1 MLLSLSALACL
12 VLAGHVS
19 AHPVDDVV
27 RERQTNREII
37 VRQLEAHKT
46 HPRRATASAYP
57 YSKCL
62 PSPNATGSS
71 LVFANVDSVDFEGSR
86 GTDTGTTSSMT
97 DCALNCH
104 FSPTCKESLWD
115 YETHH
120 CYFQTSYEL
129 INTGGGGTGSIF
141 LSGSCADNVDNV
153 PGTEPADCCNYYI
166 TIPP

>member
-1 MLLSLSALACL
+1 MLSLSALACL

-71 LVFANVDSVDFEGSR
+71 LVFANVDSVDFEGVSPETRSWLPLARSVVVTSLTRQVSGHGYGHNIKHDRLCPQLPLLAQWVLQGADDLR
-86 GTDTGTTSSMT
+86 GSTP
-97 DCALNCH
+97 H
-104 FSPTCKESLWD
+104 
-115 YETHH
+115 
-120 CYFQTSYEL
+120 
-129 INTGGGGTGSIF
+129 
-141 LSGSCADNVDNV
+141 
-153 PGTEPADCCNYYI
+153 
-166 TIPP
+166 